1 MSRGSPS
8 VWYRKIERIHGPLVV
23 VGDVAGVGFDEMAV
37 LRLEDGTRR
46 QGVVLEVD
54 RDLAVV
60 QVFEGTSGIGTSGVE
75 VSFAGTPMRIPGG
88 EGWLGRVCNGRGEPI
103 DGGPPVMGPESL
115 SVNGA
120 PLNPAHRVGP
130 ADPIITGISAIDGL
144 ATLVRGQKLPVFSQG
159 GLPHLELAA
168 QIAVQARTG
177 EGSLRIVFCAMGVT
191 HADAEMVR
199 AVLEGGAESV
209 PLAVFINTA
218 EDPAIERILTPRLAL
233 TVAEDLA
240 FRAGHDVLVVMAD
253 MTSYCEAVREISA
266 RRGDVPGRRGYPG
279 FLYSDLASLYERS
292 GRIQGRRGSVT
303 QLPVLTMPGGDQT
316 HPVPDL
322 TGYIT
327 EGQIVLSPE
336 VWARS
341 VYPPFDALASLSRLM
356 RRGAGPGR
364 TRDDH
369 LAVSSQV
376 YAAIAR
382 ARQARELG
390 ELVGPD
396 ALSETDRRYLDFV
409 DDLEARFLS
418 QGRQEDRSVDE
429 TLDLAWAALGKL
441 PRRELTMLSEK
452 LLDAHY
458 RKAGDEAADSTG

>member
-1 MSRGSPS
+1 
-8 VWYRKIERIHGPLVV
+8 
-23 VGDVAGVGFDEMAV
+23 
-37 LRLEDGTRR
+37 
-46 QGVVLEVD
+46 
-54 RDLAVV
+54 
-60 QVFEGTSGIGTSGVE
+60 
-75 VSFAGTPMRIPGG
+75 
-88 EGWLGRVCNGRGEPI
+88 
-103 DGGPPVMGPESL
+103 
-115 SVNGA
+115 
-120 PLNPAHRVGP
+120 
-130 ADPIITGISAIDGL
+130 
-144 ATLVRGQKLPVFSQG
+144 
-159 GLPHLELAA
+159 
-168 QIAVQARTG
+168 
-177 EGSLRIVFCAMGVT
+177 
-191 HADAEMVR
+191 
-199 AVLEGGAESV
+199 
-209 PLAVFINTA
+209 
-218 EDPAIERILTPRLAL
+218 
-233 TVAEDLA
+233 
-240 FRAGHDVLVVMAD
+240 
-253 MTSYCEAVREISA
+253 
-266 RRGDVPGRRGYPG
+266 
-279 FLYSDLASLYERS
+279 
-292 GRIQGRRGSVT
+292 
-303 QLPVLTMPGGDQT
+303 MPGGDQT

-418 QGRQEDRSVDE
+418 QGREEDRSVDE
-429 TLDLAWAALGKL
+429 TLDLAWATLGKL

-458 RKAGDEAADSTG
+458 RKAGDEAADTSG